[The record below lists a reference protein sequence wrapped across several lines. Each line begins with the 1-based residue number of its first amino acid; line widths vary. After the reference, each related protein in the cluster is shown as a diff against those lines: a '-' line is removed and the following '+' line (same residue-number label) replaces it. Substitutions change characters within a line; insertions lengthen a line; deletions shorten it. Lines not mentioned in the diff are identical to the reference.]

1 MNEVAGQTEGIR
13 EHALGTSTPIGEW
26 QGERVFAVPCLFES
40 IRCLCILEHNGFNRL
55 DFTGCCGFL
64 FNHVIT
70 AWHMSSVSHIVPTGV
85 EFASF
90 LFPNFGVQILALPI
104 PLAPVCSVH
113 CSICQCQSLMQ
124 RMAPGNVLTVRLV
137 SSEHGP

>member
-1 MNEVAGQTEGIR
+1 MDWEQVLRLENGKVR
-13 EHALGTSTPIGEW
+13 EFSLHCS
-26 QGERVFAVPCLFES
+26 FAVPCLFES

-55 DFTGCCGFL
+55 DFSFLTAVSITGCCGFL

-70 AWHMSSVSHIVPTGV
+70 EWYMSSVSHIVPTG
-85 EFASF
+85 EESASF
-90 LFPNFGVQILALPI
+90 LFPNFGVHILALPI

-113 CSICQCQSLMQ
+113 CSICQCQSLMR